1 MKILGHVSSHMGPVQ
16 GITEWTDFV
25 WSLYLP
31 PKWLYL
37 NLDWKILNNP
47 PSTGFVCFTNA
58 NLCNFS
64 KEILCFYRSMKLPR
78 TFTIFRTLLRFCLL
92 TWTVTWTRFLSA
104 SRWVEADNDPNNS
117 HIQPQQLSTGY
128 RLYSLT
134 MTICPGLEPIRR
146 AASGEPCLVH
156 RLQWNLPVSHP
167 SRLVQGI
174 YLTLHI
180 TFSQFKDLISHGK
193 YFQWWLLYF
202 T

>member
-1 MKILGHVSSHMGPVQ
+1 MKAKENHALFHDHI
-16 GITEWTDFV
+16 V
-25 WSLYLP
+25 WSINGNLFIFCKIYL
-31 PKWLYL
+31 WFGNHLA
-37 NLDWKILNNP
+37 
-47 PSTGFVCFTNA
+47 STRFVCF
-58 NLCNFS
+58 LW
-64 KEILCFYRSMKLPR
+64 SMKLPIPR
-78 TFTIFRTLLRFCLL
+78 TFTIFRTLLGCCRL